1 MSETKYVASVSFG
14 KDSLAMLLLI
24 LEKGLPL
31 HEVVFYDTG
40 MEFQA
45 IYSIRDRILPILEEH
60 GVKYTELHPPRP
72 FLFDMLEKPIN
83 SKKNGLHY
91 GYSWCGGCARWGTAT
106 KTAALDSHARKAG
119 KNVVQ
124 YVGIAADEPKR
135 LRRLEENKVAPL
147 ADWGITEADALRLC
161 YEGGVLLGRKRVPP
175 IRHTGPRVLLV
186 LREQEP
192 EGTSEHIHPPSGILE
207 PAEGN
212 PGQNRPP
219 HEGRRKECFRPGRTL
234 QKGKTDMI
242 RRKKERPKWRY
253 DFNCRK
259 CDNIQEIHDNRK
271 NRHGD
276 YCIACIERADAGLPS
291 PIHADEADRVVRC
304 DCFKAIP
311 EKEGEPK

>member
-24 LEKGLPL
+24 LEKGFPL

-72 FLFDMLEKPIN
+72 FLFDMLERPKT
-83 SKKNGLHY
+83 KRTGEKVCGD
-91 GYSWCGGCARWGTAT
+91 SWCGGACRWGTWL
-106 KTAALDSHARKAG
+106 KQKALNDYIGDNPTYIGLAS
-119 KNVVQ
+119 
-124 YVGIAADEPKR
+124 DET
-135 LRRLEENKVAPL
+135 RRLQKLEPHKMSPL
-147 ADWGITEADALRLC
+147 ADWEITEADALRLC

-212 PGQNRPP
+212 PGQNRPS
-219 HEGRRKECFRPGRTL
+219 HEGRRKECF
-234 QKGKTDMI
+234 
-242 RRKKERPKWRY
+242 
-253 DFNCRK
+253 
-259 CDNIQEIHDNRK
+259 
-271 NRHGD
+271 
-276 YCIACIERADAGLPS
+276 
-291 PIHADEADRVVRC
+291 
-304 DCFKAIP
+304 
-311 EKEGEPK
+311 

>member
-72 FLFDMLEKPIN
+72 FLFDMLEKPVN

-161 YEGGVLLGRKRVPP
+161 YEEGYFWEENGFRLYDILDRVSCWCCANKN
-175 IRHTGPRVLLV
+175 LKE
-186 LREQEP
+186 LRNIYTHLP
-192 EGTSEHIHPPSGILE
+192 EYWNRLKEIQARTDRPMKGEGKSVFDLE
-207 PAEGN
+207 E
-212 PGQNRPP
+212 RF
-219 HEGRRKECFRPGRTL
+219 RKEK
-234 QKGKTDMI
+234 QI
-242 RRKKERPKWRY
+242 
-253 DFNCRK
+253 
-259 CDNIQEIHDNRK
+259 
-271 NRHGD
+271 
-276 YCIACIERADAGLPS
+276 
-291 PIHADEADRVVRC
+291 
-304 DCFKAIP
+304 
-311 EKEGEPK
+311 

>member
-31 HEVVFYDTG
+31 HEVVFYDTE

-72 FLFDMLEKPIN
+72 FLFDMLEKPVN

-161 YEGGVLLGRKRVPP
+161 YEGGYFWEENGFRLYDILDRVSCWCCANKN
-175 IRHTGPRVLLV
+175 LKE
-186 LREQEP
+186 LRNIYTHLP
-192 EGTSEHIHPPSGILE
+192 EYWNRLKEIQART
-207 PAEGN
+207 
-212 PGQNRPP
+212 NRPMKG
-219 HEGRRKECFRPGRTL
+219 EGKSVFDLEERFRKEK
-234 QKGKTDMI
+234 QI
-242 RRKKERPKWRY
+242 
-253 DFNCRK
+253 
-259 CDNIQEIHDNRK
+259 
-271 NRHGD
+271 
-276 YCIACIERADAGLPS
+276 
-291 PIHADEADRVVRC
+291 
-304 DCFKAIP
+304 
-311 EKEGEPK
+311 

>member
-72 FLFDMLEKPIN
+72 FLFDMLEKSVN

-135 LRRLEENKVAPL
+135 LHRLEENKVAPL

-161 YEGGVLLGRKRVPP
+161 YEGGYFWEENGFRLYDILDRVSCWCCANKN
-175 IRHTGPRVLLV
+175 LKE
-186 LREQEP
+186 LRNIYTHLP
-192 EGTSEHIHPPSGILE
+192 EYWNRLKEIQARTDRPMKGKGKSVFDLE
-207 PAEGN
+207 E
-212 PGQNRPP
+212 RF
-219 HEGRRKECFRPGRTL
+219 RKEK
-234 QKGKTDMI
+234 QI
-242 RRKKERPKWRY
+242 
-253 DFNCRK
+253 
-259 CDNIQEIHDNRK
+259 
-271 NRHGD
+271 
-276 YCIACIERADAGLPS
+276 
-291 PIHADEADRVVRC
+291 
-304 DCFKAIP
+304 
-311 EKEGEPK
+311 

>member
-72 FLFDMLEKPIN
+72 FLFDMLEKPVN

-135 LRRLEENKVAPL
+135 LRRLEKNKVAPL

-161 YEGGVLLGRKRVPP
+161 YEGGYFWEENGFRLYDILDRVSCWCCANKN
-175 IRHTGPRVLLV
+175 LKE
-186 LREQEP
+186 LRNIYTHLP
-192 EGTSEHIHPPSGILE
+192 EYWNRLKEIQSRTDRPMKGEGKSVFDLE
-207 PAEGN
+207 E
-212 PGQNRPP
+212 RF
-219 HEGRRKECFRPGRTL
+219 RKEK
-234 QKGKTDMI
+234 QI
-242 RRKKERPKWRY
+242 
-253 DFNCRK
+253 
-259 CDNIQEIHDNRK
+259 
-271 NRHGD
+271 
-276 YCIACIERADAGLPS
+276 
-291 PIHADEADRVVRC
+291 
-304 DCFKAIP
+304 
-311 EKEGEPK
+311 

>member
-72 FLFDMLEKPIN
+72 FLFDMLEKPVN

-135 LRRLEENKVAPL
+135 LQRLQENKVAPL

-175 IRHTGPRVLLV
+175 IRHKE
-186 LREQEP
+186 LRNIYTHLP
-192 EGTSEHIHPPSGILE
+192 EYWNRLKEIQARTERPMKGEGKSVFDLE
-207 PAEGN
+207 E
-212 PGQNRPP
+212 RF
-219 HEGRRKECFRPGRTL
+219 RKER
-234 QKGKTDMI
+234 Q
-242 RRKKERPKWRY
+242 
-253 DFNCRK
+253 
-259 CDNIQEIHDNRK
+259 
-271 NRHGD
+271 
-276 YCIACIERADAGLPS
+276 
-291 PIHADEADRVVRC
+291 
-304 DCFKAIP
+304 
-311 EKEGEPK
+311 

>member
-1 MSETKYVASVSFG
+1 MSETKYIASVSFG

-31 HEVVFYDTG
+31 HEVIFYDTG

-60 GVKYTELHPPRP
+60 GVKYTELYPPRP
-72 FLFDMLEKPIN
+72 FLFDMLEKPVN

-106 KTAALDSHARKAG
+106 KTAALNSHARKAG

-161 YEGGVLLGRKRVPP
+161 YAGGYFWEENGVRLYDILDRVSCWCCANKNLKELRNIYTHLPEYWNRLKEIQARTDRPMKGEGKSVFD
-175 IRHTGPRVLLV
+175 
-186 LREQEP
+186 
-192 EGTSEHIHPPSGILE
+192 LE
-207 PAEGN
+207 E
-212 PGQNRPP
+212 RF
-219 HEGRRKECFRPGRTL
+219 RKEK
-234 QKGKTDMI
+234 QI
-242 RRKKERPKWRY
+242 
-253 DFNCRK
+253 
-259 CDNIQEIHDNRK
+259 
-271 NRHGD
+271 
-276 YCIACIERADAGLPS
+276 
-291 PIHADEADRVVRC
+291 
-304 DCFKAIP
+304 
-311 EKEGEPK
+311 

>member
-72 FLFDMLEKPIN
+72 FLFDMLEKPVN

-91 GYSWCGGCARWGTAT
+91 GYSWWGGCARGGTAT
-106 KTAALDSHARKAG
+106 KTAALDRHARKAG

-161 YEGGVLLGRKRVPP
+161 YEGGYFWEENGFRLYDILDRVSCWCCANKN
-175 IRHTGPRVLLV
+175 LKE
-186 LREQEP
+186 LRNIYTHLP
-192 EGTSEHIHPPSGILE
+192 EYWNRLKEIQARTDRPMKGEGKSVFDLE
-207 PAEGN
+207 E
-212 PGQNRPP
+212 RF
-219 HEGRRKECFRPGRTL
+219 RKEK
-234 QKGKTDMI
+234 QI
-242 RRKKERPKWRY
+242 
-253 DFNCRK
+253 
-259 CDNIQEIHDNRK
+259 
-271 NRHGD
+271 
-276 YCIACIERADAGLPS
+276 
-291 PIHADEADRVVRC
+291 
-304 DCFKAIP
+304 
-311 EKEGEPK
+311 

>member
-14 KDSLAMLLLI
+14 KDSLAMLLPI

-72 FLFDMLEKPIN
+72 FLFDMLEKPVN

-106 KTAALDSHARKAG
+106 KTATLDSHARKAG
-119 KNVVQ
+119 KNVIQ

-147 ADWGITEADALRLC
+147 TDWGITEADALRLC

-175 IRHTGPRVLLV
+175 VRHSGPRVLLV
-186 LREQEP
+186 LREQKS
-192 EGTSEHIHPPSGILE
+192 EGASEHIRPPSGILGQ
-207 PAEGN
+207 AEGHSVEN
-212 PGQNRPP
+212 QSPY
-219 HEGRRKECFRPGRTL
+219 EGRGEKRLRPGRTL
-234 QKGKTDMI
+234 QE
-242 RRKKERPKWRY
+242 RRRP
-253 DFNCRK
+253 
-259 CDNIQEIHDNRK
+259 
-271 NRHGD
+271 
-276 YCIACIERADAGLPS
+276 
-291 PIHADEADRVVRC
+291 
-304 DCFKAIP
+304 
-311 EKEGEPK
+311 